1 MIKNNNKTNTNN
13 NKTVN
18 STNFFAKEFKCIHVY
33 LFGPLENICMRVYV
47 HQSNIT
53 WKQSIIFN
61 DDTCLHL
68 DSQ

>member
-1 MIKNNNKTNTNN
+1 MIKNNKKTNTNN

-18 STNFFAKEFKCIHVY
+18 YTIFFAKEFKCIHVY
-33 LFGPLENICMRVYV
+33 LFDPLENIYMRVYV
-47 HQSNIT
+47 HMYNIT

-68 DSQ
+68 DSK